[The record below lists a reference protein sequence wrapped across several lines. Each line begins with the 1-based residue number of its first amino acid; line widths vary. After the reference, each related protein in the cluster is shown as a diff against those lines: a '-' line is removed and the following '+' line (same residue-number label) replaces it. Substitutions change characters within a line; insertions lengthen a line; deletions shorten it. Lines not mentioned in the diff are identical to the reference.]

1 MCSDSCWYN
10 FIYWLADA
18 IFGVSC
24 LLWIELHLL
33 ILLGRGHNRW
43 GDHYHV
49 WKHTHIS
56 LFISVSDNKLISGHK
71 NSNWVNCPTNDGGA
85 LPYLITAGCE
95 MREGVGETW
104 HPRPE
109 HLFTASCIL
118 LNPRA
123 GGTWLAGGQMPE
135 PSLTTCSHWRPG
147 GGEQWRLCEI
157 ANSGELSPSVSIT

>member
-43 GDHYHV
+43 GDHYLV

-56 LFISVSDNKLISGHK
+56 LFISVSDNKISYLDSRTVTELTVRQMTVG
-71 NSNWVNCPTNDGGA
+71 P
-85 LPYLITAGCE
+85 LYLITAGCE

-123 GGTWLAGGQMPE
+123 GGTWLAGGWLEDRCQNL
-135 PSLTTCSHWRPG
+135 PSPHAHTG
-147 GGEQWRLCEI
+147 GLVVESNEGCAR
-157 ANSGELSPSVSIT
+157 